1 MKKIALIM
9 LGVGG
14 QDGSETTET
23 VSASL
28 SLSEFSTQTTFFS
41 FDEEFAC
48 QNHQT
53 RTLVPGVTRN
63 ALVESGRL
71 TRGQSVSIEE
81 LNPDDFDAL
90 VLPGGSGVLKNL
102 TTYATDGDKFKV
114 HATLEKIILKFHQQ
128 SKPIGAI
135 CIAPVIAAQV
145 LKKYKPLITL
155 GETSDIIPRL
165 EKMNIQHEN
174 CPSTDYIT
182 DRDCKLLT
190 TPAYMNDDV
199 TPHSV
204 YTGIRLMIK
213 ELVEMA

>member
-1 MKKIALIM
+1 MKKIALIIC
-9 LGVGG
+9 GVGG

-28 SLSEFSTQTTFFS
+28 TLSEFSAQTTFFS
-41 FDEEFAC
+41 FNEEFPC

-53 RTLVPGVTRN
+53 RTLAPGETRN
-63 ALVESGRL
+63 ALIESGRL
-71 TRGQSVSIEE
+71 SRGQSKSIED

-90 VLPGGSGVLKNL
+90 VVPGGAGVLKNL
-102 TTYATDGDKFKV
+102 TTQNTDGDKFKV

-135 CIAPVIAAQV
+135 CIAPVVVAQV

-165 EKMNIQHEN
+165 EKMNIQHEK

-190 TPAYMNDDV
+190 TPAYMNENV
-199 TPHSV
+199 TPHSI